1 MLPIR
6 RRWRRGDVLIRSR
19 RSPAVCVLLAAVAF
33 HALPV
38 TAAQTTSAYPQR
50 SIRLV
55 IPFPAGGT
63 PDLIA
68 RTATNQIEVEF
79 GQPFVIDNRAGAN
92 GIIGTEIVAKSA
104 PDGHTL
110 LHVTPS
116 FVINPRVYR
125 KLPYDVFRDFAPIIN
140 LCTFPGYLLLVH
152 PAVNARSVGELIA
165 LAKSRDKPLT
175 YGSPGIGNTLHLAA
189 EMFNARSGT
198 QLAHV
203 PYKGVAPA
211 FNALLGGEIQVL
223 FIPPAIAL
231 QQVKTGRA
239 RALAFSGAVRWPE
252 LPELP
257 TLAEAGLGGFH
268 VTGGWHAWFAPAG
281 TPSAVLKKLEGAAAR
296 AVKLPKLREVMVA
309 AGCEPDGSST
319 AALTELLRT
328 EERRYA
334 EVVRAAKIEAE

>member
-1 MLPIR
+1 MESMFSGTVR
-6 RRWRRGDVLIRSR
+6 
-19 RSPAVCVLLAAVAF
+19 ALLLLFAF
-33 HALPV
+33 HPLTV
-38 TAAQTTSAYPQR
+38 TAAQTPPAYPQR

-68 RTATNQIEVEF
+68 RTTTNQLEAEF
-79 GQPFVIDNRAGAN
+79 GQSFVIDNRAGAN
-92 GIIGTEIVAKSA
+92 GIIGTDIVAKSA
-104 PDGHTL
+104 PDGYTL

-198 QLAHV
+198 QLTHV
-203 PYKGVAPA
+203 PYKGIAPA
-211 FNALLGGEIQVL
+211 FNALLGGEVQVL

-239 RALAFSGAVRWPE
+239 RALAFTGAVRWAE

-257 TLAEAGLGGFH
+257 TLGEAGLNGFS

-281 TPSAVLKKLEGAAAR
+281 TQSAVLQKLESAAGR
-296 AVKLPKLREVMVA
+296 AVKLPKLREGMVA
-309 AGCEPDGSST
+309 AGCEPDGSPT
-319 AALTELLRT
+319 ALFTELLRT